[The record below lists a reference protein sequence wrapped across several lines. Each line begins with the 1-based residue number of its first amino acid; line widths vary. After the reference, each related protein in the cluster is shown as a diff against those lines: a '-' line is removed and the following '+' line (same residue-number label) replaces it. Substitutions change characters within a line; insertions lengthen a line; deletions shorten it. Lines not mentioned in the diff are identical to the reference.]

1 MQTCPSDWLT
11 LLWSPQQHIFCK
23 GFLVKAKMLHSSKWG
38 YFTVENEIQLQ
49 LESKSVRNIS
59 IIFFRNHMMTAVRHE
74 SEGMVLFEG
83 KGRNSLSNRCLP
95 STSYMCNSTIWIF
108 FCQNGIRQRWLS
120 QVIVYHCVTSLT
132 EETNPTNKP
141 INVKLRKM
149 CYLNKANNQVIVS
162 TNTKLW
168 WTEKNKKTC
177 CSWDVVNH
185 LLHLLTICN
194 SEVKV
199 NIAVFLIVTTLAVC
213 SIMFEIQFYLVQA

>member
-1 MQTCPSDWLT
+1 MIVMQICPSDWLT

-108 FCQNGIRQRWLS
+108 FVKMGSDRDDCHKLLCIIVL
-120 QVIVYHCVTSLT
+120 QVSRKKLT
-132 EETNPTNKP
+132 
-141 INVKLRKM
+141 
-149 CYLNKANNQVIVS
+149 
-162 TNTKLW
+162 
-168 WTEKNKKTC
+168 
-177 CSWDVVNH
+177 
-185 LLHLLTICN
+185 LLTN
-194 SEVKV
+194 QS
-199 NIAVFLIVTTLAVC
+199 
-213 SIMFEIQFYLVQA
+213 M